1 MINPNSV
8 EIVDNGLDFFFKRR
22 QWEDV
27 ANYEG
32 NSGSRIFGN

>member
-8 EIVDNGLDFFFKRR
+8 EIVDNGLDFFKRR